1 MGKIDV
7 TKLRKRTGSGYPA
20 PFDQPVAGRI
30 RQRLGDAAGL
40 TQFGVNLLQLMPGA
54 WSSQRHWH
62 LEEDE
67 FVFVLSGDVVLVT
80 DAGEAI
86 LRPGDC
92 AGFPKGKRDGHHL
105 INRSRTKAA
114 VCLEVG
120 TRSEVDFCGYP
131 DIDMVIDSKVGKYT
145 HRDGTPYPRK
155 ARAPASKPRKG
166 APDAKSKVATSSA
179 KGPAKKAAPGKAT
192 RQSGR

>member
-20 PFDQPVAGRI
+20 PFDAPMAGRI

-67 FVFVLSGDVVLVT
+67 FVFVLSGEVVLVT
-80 DAGEAI
+80 DAGEEI

-92 AGFPKGKRDGHHL
+92 AGFAKGKRDGHHL
-105 INRSRTKAA
+105 INRSRTQAA
-114 VCLEVG
+114 LCLDIG
-120 TRSEVDFCGYP
+120 TRSEADFCGYP
-131 DIDMVIDSKVGKYT
+131 DIDMIIDSKVGKYT
-145 HRDGTPYPRK
+145 HRDGTPYPPKRSRTV
-155 ARAPASKPRKG
+155 RAPTLKKA
-166 APDAKSKVATSSA
+166 AKKKA
-179 KGPAKKAAPGKAT
+179 AKKAK
-192 RQSGR
+192 

>member
-1 MGKIDV
+1 MGKINV
-7 TKLRKRTGSGYPA
+7 AKLRKHAGSGYPS
-20 PFDQPVAGRI
+20 PFDEPMRGRS

-40 TQFGVNLLQLMPGA
+40 TQFGVNLLVLEPGA

-62 LEEDE
+62 TNEDE

-80 DAGEAI
+80 DDGEEV

-105 INRSRTKAA
+105 INRSRSKAA

-131 DIDMVIDSKVGKYT
+131 DIDMIIDSAIGKYT
-145 HRDGTPYPRK
+145 RRDGTPYLTK
-155 ARAPASKPRKG
+155 KSRAIRPAKPK
-166 APDAKSKVATSSA
+166 D
-179 KGPAKKAAPGKAT
+179 PAKKTKAAKKT
-192 RQSGR
+192 K